1 MKGAKNTVD
10 LNALKTIKNFAIG
23 EGVTAAYIYKLI
35 TNNIMDCYTIDGVQ
49 FININDYPTIPASV
63 KRRNR

>member
-1 MKGAKNTVD
+1 MKGAKNTIN

-35 TNNIMDCYTIDGVQ
+35 SNNVMSCYTIDGVQ
-49 FININDYPTIPASV
+49 FIQTDIYPTIPASI

>member
-1 MKGAKNTVD
+1 MKGDKNTVD

-23 EGVTAAYIYKLI
+23 EGVTTAYIYKLI
-35 TNNIMDCYTIDGVQ
+35 TNNVMDCFTIDGVQ
-49 FININDYPTIPASV
+49 FINTNEFPTIPASV